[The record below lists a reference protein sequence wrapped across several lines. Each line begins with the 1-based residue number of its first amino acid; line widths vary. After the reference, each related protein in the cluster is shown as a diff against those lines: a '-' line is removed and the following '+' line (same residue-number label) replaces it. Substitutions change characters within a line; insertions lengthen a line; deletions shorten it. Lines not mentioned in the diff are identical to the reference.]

1 VPRSDVDLLRGVLD
15 RVNGGIRFAGRL
27 QVARNR
33 IATALTNVIETCD
46 AMDDVGD
53 DAERVR
59 HLASRL
65 ADALKPVEGRL
76 VKVRLFPVGRRPAIQ
91 PVSTDD
97 PAGLVNLFRMRQVL
111 MVGQETD
118 EELYLG
124 FARAMG
130 QLDDLRRIRTCD
142 QCDKFYVRKKV
153 QRQAHHFCS
162 NDCRR
167 SFHNIGK

>member
-1 VPRSDVDLLRGVLD
+1 MPRSDVGVLRDVLD
-15 RVNGGIRFAGRL
+15 RVNGEIRLAGRL
-27 QVARNR
+27 KVARNR

-46 AMDDVGD
+46 AIEDVGD

-59 HLASRL
+59 HLASKL

-76 VKVRLFPVGRRPAIQ
+76 VKVRLFPVGRRAAIQ

-97 PAGLVNLFRMRQVL
+97 PAGVDNLFRMRQVL

-124 FARAMG
+124 FAQAMG

-142 QCDKFYVRKKV
+142 RCDKFWV
-153 QRQAHHFCS
+153 F
-162 NDCRR
+162 RR
-167 SFHNIGK
+167 ICG